1 MRRIYITLLPLFCS
15 IAAAMPVHS
24 PVPGGIIVLPLE
36 KNATSA
42 ELLGKRGSFFKEA
55 DRIYALLPI
64 PLGAPAGPHKVYQF
78 QNAKAAKNLSLDIE
92 KKSYAIQ
99 RLTIKKRRKVEP
111 NREDLKRIKKESSRK
126 QKAKSFRRAGFAN
139 VDFIW
144 PVEGELSSPF
154 GLRRVLNG
162 KPRAPHRGIDIA
174 ACAGVPVAA
183 AADGV
188 VVDAGNFFFS
198 GNLVF
203 IEHKEGVVTT
213 YAHLDKIAVR
223 PGERVKKGDL
233 VGYVGSTGRVTGP
246 HLHFGVMVDSVYV
259 DPILFLPTRHP
270 SSSAAEK
277 LSKISHG
284 PAGRNPHHK

>member
-1 MRRIYITLLPLFCS
+1 MHRIYITLLSLFCS
-15 IAAAMPVHS
+15 IAAAIPGHS
-24 PVPGGIIVLPLE
+24 PVPGGIVVLPLE
-36 KNATSA
+36 KNVTSA

-64 PLGAPAGPHKVYQF
+64 PLGTSAGPHKVYLF
-78 QNAKAAKNLSLDIE
+78 QNEKAVESIFVNIE
-92 KKSYAIQ
+92 KKSYALQ
-99 RLTIKKRRKVEP
+99 SLTIKKRRKVEP
-111 NREDLKRIKKESSRK
+111 NREDLSRIKRESGRK
-126 QKAKSFRRAGFAN
+126 KMAKSFRRAGFAN

-174 ACAGVPVAA
+174 APAGVPVAA

-223 PGERVKKGDL
+223 PGEWVKKGDI

-259 DPILFLPTRHP
+259 DPLLFLPTRHP
-270 SSSAAEK
+270 SSAAVEK
-277 LSKISHG
+277 LSKISHN
-284 PAGRNPHHK
+284 PAGKKPHHK

>member
-1 MRRIYITLLPLFCS
+1 MHRIYITLLSLFCS
-15 IAAAMPVHS
+15 IAAAMPGHL

-36 KNATSA
+36 KNITSV
-42 ELLGKRGSFFKEA
+42 EFLGKQGSFFKEEG
-55 DRIYALLPI
+55 RIYALLPI
-64 PLGAPAGPHKVYQF
+64 PLGTPPGLHKAYLF

-174 ACAGVPVAA
+174 APAGVPVAA

-203 IEHKEGVVTT
+203 IEHREGVVTT

-259 DPILFLPTRHP
+259 DPLLFLPTRHP
-270 SSSAAEK
+270 SSAAAEK

-284 PAGRNPHHK
+284 PAGRNPYHK

>member
-1 MRRIYITLLPLFCS
+1 MTLLLLFCS
-15 IAAAMPVHS
+15 IAAAMPVNS

-36 KNATSA
+36 KNVTSA

-55 DRIYALLPI
+55 ERIYALLPI
-64 PLGAPAGPHKVYQF
+64 PLGAPPGSHKVYLF
-78 QNAKAAKNLSLDIE
+78 QNEKAVESIFVNIE
-92 KKSYAIQ
+92 KKSYALQ
-99 RLTIKKRRKVEP
+99 SLTIRKRRKVEP
-111 NREDLKRIKKESSRK
+111 NREDLRRIKSESGRK
-126 QKAKSFRRAGFAN
+126 RAAKSFRRDGFAN

-174 ACAGVPVAA
+174 APAGVPVTA

-188 VVDAGNFFFS
+188 VVDAGDFFFS

-203 IEHKEGVVTT
+203 IEHGEGVVTT
-213 YAHLDKIAVR
+213 YAHLDKIVVR
-223 PGERVKKGDL
+223 PGERVEKGDL

-259 DPILFLPTRHP
+259 DPLLFLPTRHP
-270 SSSAAEK
+270 SSAAAEK

-284 PAGRNPHHK
+284 PAGRNPYHK